1 MGYSNYRRPVTCSYC
16 YHTGH
21 NKRGC
26 PRYKEHVAEG
36 KVTEH
41 RKLAPRR
48 CSYCADTTHDK
59 RKCEKLHDDKIN
71 TILVNR
77 RWIDLVLRDCEDNGI
92 GIGAMLKITDP
103 YSHDKFN
110 LAMVVGFEWDNLFL
124 KYPTKGW
131 IKVKNYMGDI
141 KSSHHY
147 FYEQGLISFRDEHCP
162 ALHDQRNLSCA
173 LDGGNWRELKLQG
186 TLSENSKIRVVSRVE
201 QDLNKVAPNRILN
214 GGVGVESWFKDRT
227 SADYRNNL

>member
-1 MGYSNYRRPVTCSYC
+1 
-16 YHTGH
+16 
-21 NKRGC
+21 
-26 PRYKEHVAEG
+26 
-36 KVTEH
+36 
-41 RKLAPRR
+41 
-48 CSYCADTTHDK
+48 
-59 RKCEKLHDDKIN
+59 
-71 TILVNR
+71 
-77 RWIDLVLRDCEDNGI
+77 
-92 GIGAMLKITDP
+92 
-103 YSHDKFN
+103 
-110 LAMVVGFEWDNLFL
+110 
-124 KYPTKGW
+124 
-131 IKVKNYMGDI
+131 MGDVH